1 MRTFFNKPAW
11 AAKGGGATNEFY
23 RRSEQTYSDIVAANR
38 EAHKAHQKPKNFP
51 EANENSSIMSNEVT
65 KRSKRRR
72 LSDDQTE
79 DAVTPSMP
87 LDERDKG
94 NLKEDIL
101 FPACL
106 EDLPNAPVTP
116 QYQENE
122 DSRVYP
128 PGVSDPCL
136 SNKPS
141 MNCADQSAPASPL
154 SHPSARSI
162 AVGENGPRSALSP
175 SRKSPQPSKP
185 SEPSVEDPVV
195 QILITSEIPNTKPL
209 LVHRK
214 MSQGLREVRLEW
226 CKRQGLTAG
235 SKSPVYLTWRDRR
248 LFDVTTCRTLGIKPE
263 NNTRALLEMDD
274 DVLTGPKELRIHMK
288 AVTDDPLLLN
298 RSGSSAEVGQPSP
311 APLSPG
317 NQPNEENEPMKL
329 TFRSPGLND
338 LKIKARPKTRVSKL
352 ITVFRDSQN
361 LSADQDISLIFDGD
375 PLDPSTCLG
384 DHDIADLDLV
394 DVQIKPQI

>member
-11 AAKGGGATNEFY
+11 AAKGGGTTNEFY

-38 EAHKAHQKPKNFP
+38 EAHKKPKNPP
-51 EANENSSIMSNEVT
+51 EANKNSCIVSNEMT
-65 KRSKRRR
+65 ERSKRRR
-72 LSDDQTE
+72 LSDDQNE
-79 DAVTPSMP
+79 DAVTPSVP
-87 LDERDKG
+87 LDEQDKD
-94 NLKEDIL
+94 NLKKHIP

-106 EDLPNAPVTP
+106 ENLPNAAVTP
-116 QYQENE
+116 RHEENE
-122 DSRVYP
+122 DTGGSP
-128 PGVSDPCL
+128 PG
-136 SNKPS
+136 
-141 MNCADQSAPASPL
+141 QPATP
-154 SHPSARSI
+154 PSAHSI
-162 AVGENGPRSALSP
+162 AVAENDVKPRSALSP
-175 SRKSPQPSKP
+175 SRKSPQPSKLP
-185 SEPSVEDPVV
+185 EPSAEDPVV

-235 SKSPVYLTWRDRR
+235 AKSPVYLTWRDRR

-263 NNTRALLEMDD
+263 KDTRAPLEMDD
-274 DVLTGPKELRIHMK
+274 DTLTGPKELRIHMK

-298 RSGSSAEVGQPSP
+298 LSGSSAEVGQPSP

-317 NQPNEENEPMKL
+317 IQPNEENEPMKL
-329 TFRSPGLND
+329 TFRSPGLSD
-338 LKIKARPKTRVSKL
+338 LKIKARPRTRVSKL
-352 ITVFRDSQN
+352 ITVFRDSQKI
-361 LSADQDISLIFDGD
+361 SADHDISLIFDGD

-394 DVQIKPQI
+394 DVQIKPRT